1 MLIFKH
7 IVLLVGL
14 SVSVW
19 ADFSMD
25 SMRSKLLSGVVSLY
39 FETKGYGKVENA
51 TVDTVKKTL
60 HFTLMPEGEAQKL
73 TIDIGKYSVKK
84 IEGEDNLVL
93 QNIKTNRTWLTRFFA
108 NEMEKGIEIPM
119 GTASKRA
126 GSLLLGF

>member
-1 MLIFKH
+1 MSIFKY
-7 IVLLVGL
+7 IVLLFGL

-25 SMRSKLLSGVVSLY
+25 SLRSKVLSGAVSLY

-51 TVDTVKKTL
+51 TVDSAKKTL

-73 TIDIGKYSVKK
+73 IIDIGKYSVKK
-84 IEGEDNLVL
+84 IDGEDNLVL
-93 QNIKTNRTWLTRFFA
+93 QNIKTNRIWLTRFFA
-108 NEMEKGIEIPM
+108 NEMEEGLEIPM
-119 GTASKRA
+119 GVASKGA